1 MCIVLLSLK
10 PSTYTTLLIFYLIAQ
25 QEAERARFL
34 VEKVSRSTYQRTND
48 CAPEDVRT
56 SRDRVIIYFKGTSDT
71 CGINLREKRD
81 IFAFTGNFDKKY
93 REQLELFNREQGQKA
108 PRTFHSLKVSQV
120 PSVVIL
126 LDS

>member
-34 VEKVSRSTYQRTND
+34 VEKVSRSTYQRTNN

-56 SRDRVIIYFKGTSDT
+56 SRDRDH
-71 CGINLREKRD
+71 
-81 IFAFTGNFDKKY
+81 
-93 REQLELFNREQGQKA
+93 LF
-108 PRTFHSLKVSQV
+108 
-120 PSVVIL
+120 
-126 LDS
+126 